1 MVIYIF
7 TLQLEEKKI
16 KIKCSEWEC
25 SQFHLVG
32 KLNHTSYILAARS
45 TSSKVDWELFGNSWS
60 KRNEE
65 MHTTNEGSQMRQETC
80 DVRDRNKF
88 HIDKL

>member
-1 MVIYIF
+1 MIIYI
-7 TLQLEEKKI
+7 TLQLKKT
-16 KIKCSEWEC
+16 KNKCSEREC
-25 SQFHLVG
+25 SQLYLVG
-32 KLNHTSYILAARS
+32 KLNHTSYFLAARS
-45 TSSKVDWELFGNSWS
+45 TSSKDRELFGNSWR

-80 DVRDRNKF
+80 DVRDWNEF

>member
-1 MVIYIF
+1 MSIYTF
-7 TLQLEEKKI
+7 ALQLKKKNQVLRMGI
-16 KIKCSEWEC
+16 QPAPLGRKAQPYQLFSGC
-25 SQFHLVG
+25 
-32 KLNHTSYILAARS
+32 RS
-45 TSSKVDWELFGNSWS
+45 ISSKDWELFGNSQS

-80 DVRDRNKF
+80 DVRDRNEF